1 MSENLGDEKMNLV
14 DRERLKHIMPLVITI
29 LTLMQPILD
38 IITSQQLAAGASVT
52 IGVIFRTLIMAGACI
67 YTVFFSRFDRK
78 KWCMLYIAVIS
89 VYIVLFFLVMANAG
103 GIYVALQ
110 NVKDV
115 IKTFF
120 FLYVLCFFYAVYAE
134 YGALVSDRT
143 LTLVLLFSASTI
155 MLAYITGTSNTTY
168 ASGYG
173 FCGWFSSANEVSD
186 MIIILA
192 PVSIFVLLQKVVH
205 GKWWQYIGII
215 LLLLML
221 CLICNLIGTKLV
233 FAVILLYFV
242 LCGGWNFIAG
252 FARRENR
259 KTRLISGTICLFC
272 TVFML
277 VGFSNSPLSKYIEN
291 IYVPMMDSSSEIY
304 QASINEDWIDE
315 KNTEDIWML
324 QVLENNAAVSKINSI
339 FSRRFTGMA
348 YSLQAYMDGGMDVKL
363 FGIGYIQMD
372 RYKYQMERMVEMDP
386 LLILIRHGILGI
398 CIFLLPILALM
409 VWVIVR
415 WLQHPLKNLQDL
427 RYCTYIYS
435 FLIIIVMSFVAGHTL
450 PVPSVSY
457 YVILIIMQIVCI
469 TKEAHKNA
477 MLK

>member
-1 MSENLGDEKMNLV
+1 
-14 DRERLKHIMPLVITI
+14 
-29 LTLMQPILD
+29 
-38 IITSQQLAAGASVT
+38 
-52 IGVIFRTLIMAGACI
+52 
-67 YTVFFSRFDRK
+67 
-78 KWCMLYIAVIS
+78 
-89 VYIVLFFLVMANAG
+89 
-103 GIYVALQ
+103 
-110 NVKDV
+110 
-115 IKTFF
+115 
-120 FLYVLCFFYAVYAE
+120 
-134 YGALVSDRT
+134 
-143 LTLVLLFSASTI
+143 
-155 MLAYITGTSNTTY
+155 
-168 ASGYG
+168 
-173 FCGWFSSANEVSD
+173 
-186 MIIILA
+186 
-192 PVSIFVLLQKVVH
+192 
-205 GKWWQYIGII
+205 
-215 LLLLML
+215 
-221 CLICNLIGTKLV
+221 
-233 FAVILLYFV
+233 
-242 LCGGWNFIAG
+242 
-252 FARRENR
+252 
-259 KTRLISGTICLFC
+259 
-272 TVFML
+272 
-277 VGFSNSPLSKYIEN
+277 
-291 IYVPMMDSSSEIY
+291 
-304 QASINEDWIDE
+304 
-315 KNTEDIWML
+315 ML